1 MSASDFAAPATEAE
15 LVALAEKLRERN
27 FEVVIVQDGAEAKAE
42 VLKRIPEGAKVHAG
56 KSRTLEDAGLFKEFM
71 ENERYDFV
79 RRTTMKMDQRTQ
91 RDEMRKL
98 GAAPDVMVNSAHA
111 VTEAGQIVFTSASGS
126 QIGPIA
132 SGAGKLILV
141 IGSQKI
147 VPDLDT
153 AFRRIE
159 EHVFPYEDARLREAM
174 GVGTKITRTLILE
187 RDFVPGRT
195 TILLVAP
202 RSASKHLLGSF
213 RGLPEVRFAQTHRV
227 PVTSGPV

>member
-1 MSASDFAAPATEAE
+1 MSTVDFSAPASAE
-15 LVALAEKLRERN
+15 ELEALAEKLRERN
-27 FEVVIVQDGAEAKAE
+27 FEVVIVQNGEEAKAE
-42 VLKRIPEGAKVHAG
+42 VLKRIPEGTLVHSG
-56 KSRTLEDAGLFKEFM
+56 KSKTLEDAGLFTEFM

-111 VTEAGQIVFTSASGS
+111 VTGAGQIVITSASGS

-141 IGSQKI
+141 IGSQKL

-153 AFRRIE
+153 AFRRTQE
-159 EHVFPYEDARLREAM
+159 YVFPYEDARLRATL
-174 GVGTKITRTLILE
+174 GLGTQITRTLILE

-195 TILLVAP
+195 TIVLVRDP
-202 RSASKHLLGSF
+202 IG
-213 RGLPEVRFAQTHRV
+213 V
-227 PVTSGPV
+227 